1 MTKFACVIGLVAV
14 LVALAPGVRVQAQAI
29 DPFTMRAV
37 KTASPPTVDGVVDAN
52 EWRDA
57 ARVTDFI
64 QFEPNRGEPSKFKTE
79 VTVLYD
85 DAHLYVAFVAHDP
98 EPVMGQMTQRD
109 AELWNDDSVQVY
121 LDTFHDGRSGYFFM
135 TNVLGTQL
143 DGRLAEDGMTSD
155 NTWDAPWVSVT
166 QQPDFGY

>member
-1 MTKFACVIGLVAV
+1 MTDRHTRRIVLAV
-14 LVALAPGVRVQAQAI
+14 LVALSPGVRVQAQAI

-37 KTASPPTVDGVVDAN
+37 KTASPPTVDGVVDVD

-64 QFEPNRGEPSKFKTE
+64 QLEPNRGEPSKFKTE
-79 VTVLYD
+79 VSVLYD

-143 DGRLAEDGMTSD
+143 DGRSTRGLPTTPGWAS
-155 NTWDAPWVSVT
+155 SSLR
-166 QQPDFGY
+166 